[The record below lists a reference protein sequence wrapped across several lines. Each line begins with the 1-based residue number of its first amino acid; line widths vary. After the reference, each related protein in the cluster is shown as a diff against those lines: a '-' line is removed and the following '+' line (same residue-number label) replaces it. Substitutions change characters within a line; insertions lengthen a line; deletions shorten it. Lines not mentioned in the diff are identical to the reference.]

1 MYEKTKQKA
10 AIKPQQKAIQRKIVR
25 KPQTARTLA
34 AGKPKGQ
41 YSTQP
46 NTTGN
51 KTAMDSPKRTMTKK
65 VSKKGKAKQG
75 GKTNPNPNAKKM

>member
-1 MYEKTKQKA
+1 MNKQKA
-10 AIKPQQKAIQRKIVR
+10 RIRMISGKPQSAPSIKA
-25 KPQTARTLA
+25 T
-34 AGKPKGQ
+34 Q

>member
-1 MYEKTKQKA
+1 MNKQKA
-10 AIKPQQKAIQRKIVR
+10 AIKPQQKAIQRKITSNLR
-25 KPQTARTLA
+25 SIDPSKLTPK
-34 AGKPKGQ
+34 KPKSQ